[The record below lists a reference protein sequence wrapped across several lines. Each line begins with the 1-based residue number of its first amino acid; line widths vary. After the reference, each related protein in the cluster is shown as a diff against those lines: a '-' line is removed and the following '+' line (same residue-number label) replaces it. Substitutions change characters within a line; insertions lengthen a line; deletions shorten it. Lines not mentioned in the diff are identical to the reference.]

1 MSPLPSRPDLKA
13 ACALLEAGSARGT
26 GFLVSADRLL
36 TCNHVVRGAGEGPI
50 LATFSHG
57 QYEARVELVDAE
69 NDCALLR
76 LLCPVPTADAQ
87 PLTLATVPV
96 LRSAVWE
103 GYGFPAATGQAG
115 LLIDGRVQDPEG
127 RDPALQLAVVLQ
139 SANVTAGSW
148 LAGFSGSPALVDA
161 RVIGQMRQIIPDES
175 GRAQMAVVY
184 ACPAGILVDL
194 VRRRLGASAFS
205 APNPYRGLASFQPED
220 APVFLGRER
229 LTEKLWERFLALH
242 QVPEELRLL
251 AVLGPSGSGKSSVT
265 LAGLLPALQA
275 RPVQGRQSMRF
286 VICKPGD
293 RPVESLARALVA
305 HLPPD
310 CEVLPSSRQ
319 IAIEK
324 LLRDADAQAE
334 GLRRFAAD
342 LPDISTRGLVVVVD
356 QFEELYTLCK
366 EPAERNTF
374 VDLLLHA
381 AQDGSHQVSIILT
394 LRSDFLGETQRQHP
408 ELSCAIAANH
418 ELVPAMSRTE
428 MRRAIAEPARQ
439 AGFPLDA
446 AVVDLLLAQA
456 QGSDGAYPPASSG

>member
-57 QYEARVELVDAE
+57 QYEAKVELVDAE

-96 LRSAVWE
+96 LRSAV
-103 GYGFPAATGQAG
+103 
-115 LLIDGRVQDPEG
+115 
-127 RDPALQLAVVLQ
+127 
-139 SANVTAGSW
+139 
-148 LAGFSGSPALVDA
+148 
-161 RVIGQMRQIIPDES
+161 
-175 GRAQMAVVY
+175 
-184 ACPAGILVDL
+184 
-194 VRRRLGASAFS
+194 

-229 LTEKLWERFLALH
+229 L
-242 QVPEELRLL
+242 
-251 AVLGPSGSGKSSVT
+251 T

-293 RPVESLARALVA
+293 RSVESLARALVA

-324 LLRDADAQAE
+324 LLRDADAQ
-334 GLRRFAAD
+334 GVTAA
-342 LPDISTRGLVVVVD
+342 
-356 QFEELYTLCK
+356 
-366 EPAERNTF
+366 
-374 VDLLLHA
+374 
-381 AQDGSHQVSIILT
+381 T
-394 LRSDFLGETQRQHP
+394 LR
-408 ELSCAIAANH
+408 
-418 ELVPAMSRTE
+418 
-428 MRRAIAEPARQ
+428 
-439 AGFPLDA
+439 
-446 AVVDLLLAQA
+446 
-456 QGSDGAYPPASSG
+456 

>member
-184 ACPAGILVDL
+184 ACPAGILVEL

-229 LTEKLWERFLALH
+229 L
-242 QVPEELRLL
+242 
-251 AVLGPSGSGKSSVT
+251 T

-324 LLRDADAQAE
+324 LLRDADAQ
-334 GLRRFAAD
+334 GVTAA
-342 LPDISTRGLVVVVD
+342 
-356 QFEELYTLCK
+356 
-366 EPAERNTF
+366 
-374 VDLLLHA
+374 
-381 AQDGSHQVSIILT
+381 T
-394 LRSDFLGETQRQHP
+394 LR
-408 ELSCAIAANH
+408 
-418 ELVPAMSRTE
+418 
-428 MRRAIAEPARQ
+428 
-439 AGFPLDA
+439 
-446 AVVDLLLAQA
+446 
-456 QGSDGAYPPASSG
+456 